1 MPIAMAIR
9 LTFRQFACLSVLAL
23 SVACG
28 ASAPPTLQQSKTQ
41 SAIRGAEVAGAEDT
55 PKAKLHLKMAKDHLA
70 NAEQL
75 ISEEEYDDAA
85 LVLRRAEADAEL
97 AIALAK
103 EEQARDRAEDLQKK
117 VQELKREME

>member
-1 MPIAMAIR
+1 MAIR
-9 LTFRQFACLSVLAL
+9 LTFRQFACLTLLA
-23 SVACG
+23 VGVGCG

-85 LVLRRAEADAEL
+85 LVLRRAEADANL

-103 EEQARDRAEDLQKK
+103 EAQARERAEDLQKK

>member
-1 MPIAMAIR
+1 MAIR
-9 LTFRQFACLSVLAL
+9 MTLRPFACLSLLFLLLGVG
-23 SVACG
+23 CG

-75 ISEEEYDDAA
+75 IAEEEYDDAA

-103 EEQARDRAEDLQKK
+103 ESNARERAEDLQRK

>member
-1 MPIAMAIR
+1 MLFRSRR
-9 LTFRQFACLSVLAL
+9 LGLSLLLLLGVG
-23 SVACG
+23 CG
-28 ASAPPTLQQSKTQ
+28 SSAPPTLQQSKTQ

-75 ISEEEYDDAA
+75 ISEEEYDDAT

-103 EEQARDRAEDLQKK
+103 ESTARERAEDLQRK

>member
-1 MPIAMAIR
+1 MAIR
-9 LTFRQFACLSVLAL
+9 LTFQRFACLSLFLLGVG
-23 SVACG
+23 CG
-28 ASAPPTLQQSKTQ
+28 ASAPPTMQQSKTQ

-75 ISEEEYDDAA
+75 IADEEYEDAT

-97 AIALAK
+97 AIALSK
-103 EEQARDRAEDLQKK
+103 ESDARGRAEDLQRK

>member
-1 MPIAMAIR
+1 MAIR
-9 LTFRQFACLSVLAL
+9 LTIQRLACLSLLLLGVG
-23 SVACG
+23 CG
-28 ASAPPTLQQSKTQ
+28 ASAPPTLQQTKTQ

-97 AIALAK
+97 AIALSK
-103 EEQARDRAEDLQKK
+103 ESDARGRAEDLQRK
-117 VQELKREME
+117 VQELKREVE

>member
-1 MPIAMAIR
+1 MAIR
-9 LTFRQFACLSVLAL
+9 LAFQPLACLSLLLLGGLA
-23 SVACG
+23 SGCG
-28 ASAPPTLQQSKTQ
+28 ASAPPTLQQTKTQ
-41 SAIRGAEVAGAEDT
+41 SAIRGAEVAGAEET

-85 LVLRRAEADAEL
+85 LVLRRAESDAEL

-103 EEQARDRAEDLQKK
+103 EASARERAEDLQRK

>member
-1 MPIAMAIR
+1 MAIR
-9 LTFRQFACLSVLAL
+9 LTFRQFARLSILAL
-23 SVACG
+23 AAGCG

-97 AIALAK
+97 AIALSK
-103 EEQARDRAEDLQKK
+103 EARARERAEDLQQK